1 MAKTVVASV
10 SISVALDTADEEIY
24 MSVSAAAKSTKAENV
39 GTDKEYVQ
47 QSQFKPGD
55 TAYFIV
61 YHHPD
66 VQIDQIVSTYG
77 TVALAQANR
86 VFNQCEDLSF
96 TKDESIKEDSDTYN
110 ESSVS
115 NSVSS
120 YVIQWYTNSIP
131 VQLAPDYKTFR
142 SQQFKIALGRV
153 KYTTITDIY
162 QLKLP
167 AQIPDS
173 TLNCPNE
180 DSETP
185 SFPIHVLFVGSKAP

>member
-10 SISVALDTADEEIY
+10 SISVALDTADEDIY
-24 MSVSAAAKSTKAENV
+24 MSVQAAAKSTKAENV
-39 GTDKEYVQ
+39 GTDLEYTQ
-47 QSQFKPGD
+47 TSQFKPGD

-66 VQIDQIVSTYG
+66 VVIDKVVSSYG
-77 TVALAQANR
+77 TVALTQSNR
-86 VFNQCEDLSF
+86 VFTQCEDLAF

-110 ESSVS
+110 EASVS

-120 YVIQWYTNSIP
+120 YVIQWTTNSIP

-153 KYTTITDIY
+153 KYSTITDIY

-173 TLNCPNE
+173 TLNCPSE
-180 DSETP
+180 DTETP
-185 SFPIHVLFVGSKAP
+185 SFPIHVIFIGSKAP